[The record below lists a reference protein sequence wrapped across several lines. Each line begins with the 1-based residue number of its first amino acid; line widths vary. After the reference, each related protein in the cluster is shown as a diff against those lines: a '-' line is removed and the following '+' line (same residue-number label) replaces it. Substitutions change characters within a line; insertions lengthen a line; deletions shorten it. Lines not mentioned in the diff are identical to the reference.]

1 MKYKAKIKYT
11 RDKYRLVRHTDF
23 LERGIIDSDGYIY
36 GYYVDGAIVGKF
48 TDLNDEYTNLE
59 YWCEVDISTLELVKE
74 SIFGEHITNTAPRG
88 YLDNLFIDD
97 YFI

>member
-11 RDKYRLVRHTDF
+11 RDKLKLVRHTDF
-23 LERGIIDSDGYIY
+23 LERGIIDSNGYIY

-59 YWCEVDISTLELVKE
+59 YWCEVDVDTLELVEE
-74 SIFGEHITNTAPRG
+74 SIWHDLEKHNHEHI
-88 YLDNLFIDD
+88 NLDD

>member
-11 RDKYRLVRHTDF
+11 RDKRKLVRHTDF
-23 LERGIIDSDGYIY
+23 LERGIIDSNGYIY

-59 YWCEVDISTLELVKE
+59 YWCEVDINTLELVKE
-74 SIFGEHITNTAPRG
+74 SIWHDLEKHNHEHI
-88 YLDNLFIDD
+88 NLDD

>member
-11 RDKYRLVRHTDF
+11 RDKYRLVRYTGF

-48 TDLNDEYTNLE
+48 TDLNAEYTNLQ
-59 YWCEVDISTLELVKE
+59 YWCGVDVDTLELVE
-74 SIFGEHITNTAPRG
+74 E
-88 YLDNLFIDD
+88 
-97 YFI
+97 

>member
-23 LERGIIDSDGYIY
+23 LEEREIIDSDGYIY
-36 GYYVDGAIVGKF
+36 GYYVDGAIVGNF
-48 TDLNDEYTNLE
+48 TDLNDEYTNLQ
-59 YWCEVDISTLELVKE
+59 YWCEVDVDTLELVKE
-74 SIFGEHITNTAPRG
+74 STG

>member
-11 RDKYRLVRHTDF
+11 RDEYRLVIHTDF
-23 LERGIIDSDGYIY
+23 LERGIIDSNGYIY

-59 YWCEVDISTLELVKE
+59 YWCEVDISTLELVKK
-74 SIFGEHITNTAPRG
+74 SIFGEHITNKAPRG
-88 YLDNLFIDD
+88 YLDD